1 MFSAC
6 YSSQYSHMPTHTV
19 TSQIP
24 SSNCTKSSMYRW
36 WSTSNSHIWVDF
48 NQYWVS
54 HGIQV
59 HWARFSNPVHAN
71 LSRATRWRKHT
82 VPAVGMVG
90 DLWSCTNGFIP
101 GDAYWVKR
109 TIPAVRTLGDL
120 WPCTNHHV
128 TYQPSTNMRIAEY
141 QATSSIIPIKLILN
155 RMNNVSNGIYNSS
168 FHRRSNEL

>member
-19 TSQIP
+19 TSQVP

-128 TYQPSTNMRIAEY
+128 TYQPSTNMRIGRHSLAVY
-141 QATSSIIPIKLILN
+141 
-155 RMNNVSNGIYNSS
+155 
-168 FHRRSNEL
+168 